1 MQIQPLPRIWVFL
14 KEYDKWNF
22 QRNNQQMPDRFAT
35 NNQDTHTSSSIFSQ
49 ANFNT
54 EDMTPAELA
63 ALKAKIKEE
72 QKTALIRAIRHQL
85 QHEFAEDRKEAG
97 EILDLIDELLIK
109 VYKHKKQI
117 HTHMS
122 GQAIDA
128 LIEKIEQR
136 LTFFELKEDVQSAI
150 NSIGI

>member
-1 MQIQPLPRIWVFL
+1 MEFSKKQPT
-14 KEYDKWNF
+14 DA
-22 QRNNQQMPDRFAT
+22 DRFLQRVT
-35 NNQDTHTSSSIFSQ
+35 DTHTSSSIFSQ

-85 QHEFAEDRKEAG
+85 QNEFAEDRQEAKK
-97 EILDLIDELLIK
+97 IVDLIDDLLIN
-109 VYKHKKQI
+109 VYKHKRNIQI
-117 HTHMS
+117 HMS
-122 GQAIDA
+122 GEAIDA

-150 NSIGI
+150 DSIGI

>member
-1 MQIQPLPRIWVFL
+1 MEFSKKQPT
-14 KEYDKWNF
+14 DA
-22 QRNNQQMPDRFAT
+22 DRFLQRMT
-35 NNQDTHTSSSIFSQ
+35 DTHTLSSIFSQ

-85 QHEFAEDRKEAG
+85 QNEFAEDRQEA
-97 EILDLIDELLIK
+97 EKMLDLIDELLVN
-109 VYKHKKQI
+109 VYQHKREIQ
-117 HTHMS
+117 THMS
-122 GQAIDA
+122 GEAIDA

-150 NSIGI
+150 DSIGI